1 MILSQQLKF
10 QNGSANT
17 GARLDPDRIVPKH
30 GVLIILAIQGVLNLA
45 HYFIAYFQT
54 HNFLMLQNLLK

>member
-1 MILSQQLKF
+1 MIPQQIK
-10 QNGSANT
+10 AKT
-17 GARLDPDRIVPKH
+17 GAWLDPYRIVPKH
-30 GVLIILAIQGVLNLA
+30 GILIILAIQGVLNLA

>member
-1 MILSQQLKF
+1 MIPLQIKI
-10 QNGSANT
+10 QNGSAKT
-17 GARLDPDRIVPKH
+17 GAWLDYLCFVPKH